1 MSCKVNFENKEKIE
15 CFIEQMYSQD
25 YIDKESDKK
34 SVSVEDEIWQSKV
47 QSSTKKLSSGYYEIV
62 LPLKR

>member
-1 MSCKVNFENKEKIE
+1 
-15 CFIEQMYSQD
+15 MYSQD